1 MVDHVSPRSARA
13 GVRKPGGDAAQGVT
27 VLNAT
32 EGARSPAAR
41 VQAHRERRRD
51 AGLVR
56 VEAWVRPALV
66 PLLRR
71 YIARLSKST
80 TVTP

>member
-1 MVDHVSPRSARA
+1 MAS
-13 GVRKPGGDAAQGVT
+13 K
-27 VLNAT
+27 
-32 EGARSPAAR
+32 SPAER
-41 VQAHRERRRD
+41 KQAERERRRE

-56 VEAWVRPALV
+56 VEAWVRPDLV

-80 TVTP
+80 SADSGDAA